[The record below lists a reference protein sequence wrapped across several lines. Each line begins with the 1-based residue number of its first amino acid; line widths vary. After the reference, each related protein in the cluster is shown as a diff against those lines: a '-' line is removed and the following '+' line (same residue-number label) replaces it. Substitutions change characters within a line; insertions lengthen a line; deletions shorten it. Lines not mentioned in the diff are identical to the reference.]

1 MPPDSYMT
9 RSCPNCGST
18 NREEQYASKISA
30 ESMDIES
37 LSGHWSGF
45 FKDKVFFSY
54 SKCRSCSLTYA
65 PVYFTEQ
72 QLSQLY
78 ADMRPNMDSVST
90 QAIQRTQEAYFN
102 IAKRHMRD
110 TSRGYLELGPD
121 VGYFVDLAVKNN
133 QHDHF
138 WLFEPNEA
146 VTGALAGKLE
156 ARSFNVKRDMFELSD
171 VPDKSVSV
179 AVLIH
184 VLDHLTSPLQTLAD
198 VRNKLTPDGIIVVV
212 THNEASVLRKVTGAK
227 WPAFCLQHPQLFS
240 PLTIASLLETA
251 GYRLQEIT
259 RTVNFF
265 EIGFLTQHLLWLLG
279 IKIRGTFP
287 GSDQQVGL
295 RLGNIITIGRNT

>member
-1 MPPDSYMT
+1 MS

-18 NREEQYASKISA
+18 NRDLQYASKIPA
-30 ESMDIES
+30 EGMDLQS

-54 SKCRSCSLTYA
+54 AKCRACSLVYA
-65 PVYFTEQ
+65 PVYFTDQ

-78 ADMRPNMDSVST
+78 ADMSPNMDSVST
-90 QAIQRTQEAYFN
+90 QAIQRTQEGYFN

-110 TSRGYLELGPD
+110 TSGGYLELGPD
-121 VGYFVDLAVKNN
+121 VGYFVDLAVRKN

-138 WLFEPNEA
+138 WLFEPNET
-146 VTGALAGKLE
+146 VTGALSSKLE
-156 ARSFNVKRDMFELSD
+156 GRSFTLKQDMFDLSD
-171 VPDKSVSV
+171 VPNGSVSV

-184 VLDHLTSPLQTLAD
+184 VLDHLTSPLQTLAQ
-198 VRNKLTPDGIIVVV
+198 VRRKLTLDGIIVVV

-240 PLTIASLLETA
+240 PCTITSMLETA
-251 GYRLQEIT
+251 GYRLKQIK

-265 EIGFLTQHLLWLLG
+265 EVGFLTQHLSWLLG
-279 IKIRGTFP
+279 IKISGKFP
-287 GSDQQVGL
+287 GSDLKVGL